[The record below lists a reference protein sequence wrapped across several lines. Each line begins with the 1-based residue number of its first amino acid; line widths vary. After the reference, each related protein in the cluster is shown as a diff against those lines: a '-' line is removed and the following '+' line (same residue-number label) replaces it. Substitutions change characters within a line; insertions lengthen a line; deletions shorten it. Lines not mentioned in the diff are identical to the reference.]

1 MERKFKSILCALLC
15 LALAFSLSACKKA
28 EHYAQ
33 TFQNAELKTLAGEL
47 ANCHKQRYDRL
58 FNYLNSWQ

>member
-1 MERKFKSILCALLC
+1 MDPGSIGGMILVLILLLMGSAYFSATEVALMR
-15 LALAFSLSACKKA
+15 S
-28 EHYAQ
+28 
-33 TFQNAELKTLAGEL
+33 NRIRLKTLAGEL